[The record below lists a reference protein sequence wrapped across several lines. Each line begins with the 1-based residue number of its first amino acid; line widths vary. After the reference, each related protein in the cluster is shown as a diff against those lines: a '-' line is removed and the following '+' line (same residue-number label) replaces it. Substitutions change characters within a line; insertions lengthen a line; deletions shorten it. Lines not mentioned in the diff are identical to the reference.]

1 MYEEAAAHFA
11 AVFLLKREKGEIS
24 MKKVISFAMA
34 VAMVAALFTGCG
46 ASASTDPN
54 TIRIGLTAPLTGANA
69 VYGQA
74 VQWGMEVAVEQINAS
89 AGENGLKIEFRV
101 EDDVSDGETGL
112 NAYNK
117 LKDWGMQIFAG
128 AVTTGPCNTIAPQAV
143 EDHVFMMTPSGSA
156 ESIVQTGENI
166 YQMCFTDPNQ
176 GAASA
181 QLIAAQKLGTKIG
194 VIYDSST
201 DYSTGIWK
209 SFKAEAAKLGLDV
222 AEEAVTSFTADSAS
236 EMTTQ
241 LTKCKE
247 AGCDLVFLPI
257 YATEASVVLNNA
269 NSMGYAPAFLGCDGM
284 DGILAVDG
292 FDVRLAEGL
301 IMMTPFAADADDEA
315 TRTFVEQFKA
325 KSGGVTPNQFAAD
338 GYDVIYSIYNG
349 CVEKGVDGTSTAAEA
364 CAKLCEYFQSTTYS
378 GLTGTNMTWD
388 ENGMVSKIPTA
399 VEVVDGAYVK
409 K

>member
-1 MYEEAAAHFA
+1 
-11 AVFLLKREKGEIS
+11 
-24 MKKVISFAMA
+24 MKKVIAMIMA
-34 VAMVAALFTGCG
+34 IAMVAAMCTGCG
-46 ASASTDPN
+46 ASKEAKDPN
-54 TIRIGLTAPLTGANA
+54 TIRIGLTAPLTGSNA

-74 VQWGMEVAVEQINAS
+74 VQWGMEVAVEEINAA
-89 AGENGLKIEFRV
+89 AGENGLKIAFKV
-101 EDDVSDGETGL
+101 EDDVSDGETAQ

-117 LKDWGMQIFAG
+117 LKDWGMQFFAG
-128 AVTTGPCNTIAPQAV
+128 AVTTGPCNTIAPLAV
-143 EDHVFMMTPSGSA
+143 EDGIFMMTPSGSA
-156 ESIVQTGENI
+156 ESIVTGHENV

-181 QLIAAQKLGTKIG
+181 QLIAAQGLGTKIG

-209 SFKAEAAKLGLDV
+209 SFKAEAAKLGLNI
-222 AEEAVTSFTADSAS
+222 AEDAITSFTADSAS

-269 NSMGYAPAFLGCDGM
+269 NSMGYAPMFLGCDGM

-292 FDVRLAEGL
+292 FNTSLAEGL
-301 IMMTPFAADADDEA
+301 IMMTPFAADAADEA
-315 TRTFVEQFKA
+315 TQSFVAKFKE
-325 KSGGVTPNQFAAD
+325 KSGGEVPNQFAAD
-338 GYDVIYSIYNG
+338 GYDVIYAIYNG
-349 CVEKGVDGTSTAAEA
+349 CVAKGINGETPNAEA
-364 CAKLCEYFQSTTYS
+364 SAKLCAYFQDPATTYS
-378 GLTGTNMTWD
+378 GLTGSNMTWD

-399 VEVVDGAYVK
+399 VEVKNGAYVSK
-409 K
+409 

>member
-1 MYEEAAAHFA
+1 
-11 AVFLLKREKGEIS
+11 
-24 MKKVISFAMA
+24 MKKVISFIMV
-34 VAMVAALFTGCG
+34 VAMVAAMLAGCG
-46 ASASTDPN
+46 SASSGDAN
-54 TIRIGLTAPLTGANA
+54 TIKIGLTSPLTGPNA

-74 VQWGMEVAVEQINAS
+74 VQWGMEVAVEEINAAAS
-89 AGENGLKIEFRV
+89 ENGLKIEFKV
-101 EDDVSDGETGL
+101 QDDVSDGETAL

-128 AVTTGPCNTIAPQAV
+128 AVTTGPCNTIASQAV
-143 EDHVFMMTPSGSA
+143 EDQIFMMTPSGSA
-156 ESIVQTGENI
+156 ESIVMTGANI

-181 QLIAAQKLGTKIG
+181 QLIAAQNLGTKIG

-209 SFKAEAAKLGLDV
+209 SFKAEAEKLGLNV
-222 AEEAVTSFTADSAS
+222 VESAITSFTADSAS

-247 AGCDLVFLPI
+247 AGCDLIFLPI
-257 YATEASVVLNNA
+257 YATEASVILNNA
-269 NSMGYAPAFLGCDGM
+269 NSMGYSPAFLGCDGM

-292 FDVRLAEGL
+292 FDVSLAEGL
-301 IMMTPFAADADDEA
+301 IMMTPFAADSDDEA
-315 TRTFVEQFKA
+315 TKSFVAKFEE
-325 KSGGVTPNQFAAD
+325 KSGGTTPNQFAAD
-338 GYDVIYSIYNG
+338 GYDVIYAIYRG
-349 CVEKGVDGTSTAAEA
+349 CVEKGINGTTSAADA
-364 CAKLCEYFQSTTYS
+364 SALLCDYFQSATYS

-388 ENGMVSKIPTA
+388 ANGMVSKIPTA
-399 VEVVDGAYVK
+399 VEVVNGVYVK

>member
-1 MYEEAAAHFA
+1 
-11 AVFLLKREKGEIS
+11 
-24 MKKVISFAMA
+24 MKKVISFVMA
-34 VAMVAALFTGCG
+34 VVMMAAMFAGCG
-46 ASASTDPN
+46 SSASTDAN
-54 TIRIGLTAPLTGANA
+54 TIRIGLTAPLTGPNA

-74 VQWGMEVAVEQINAS
+74 VQWGMEVAVEEINAT
-89 AGENGLKIEFRV
+89 AGENGLKIAFKV

-112 NAYNK
+112 NAYNQ
-117 LKDWGMQIFAG
+117 LKDWGMQFFAG

-143 EDHVFMMTPSGSA
+143 EDQIFMMTPSGSA
-156 ESIVQTGENI
+156 ESIVMAGANV

-209 SFKAEAAKLGLDV
+209 SFKAEAEKLGLNV
-222 AEEAVTSFTADSAS
+222 IEEAVTSFTADSAS

-292 FDVRLAEGL
+292 FDVSLAEGL

-315 TRTFVEQFKA
+315 TRSFVEKFEA
-325 KSGGVTPNQFAAD
+325 KSGGTTPNQFAAD
-338 GYDVIYSIYNG
+338 GYDVIYSIYRG
-349 CVEKGVDGTSTAAEA
+349 CVEKGIDGTTSAADA
-364 CAKLCEYFQSTTYS
+364 SALLCDYFQNTTYS

-388 ENGMVSKIPTA
+388 ANGMVSKIPTA
-399 VEVVDGAYVK
+399 VQVVNGVYVK